1 MFNPSRDQ
9 ARQFFFDAWQKY
21 REGRPLEGLETV
33 AVEVALLHPE

>member
-21 REGRPLEGLETV
+21 REGRPL
-33 AVEVALLHPE
+33 